1 MRDPLNT
8 PARRR
13 FLQGLAALGLM
24 PQGLPAHATAVERE
38 LPPFDAIALRTV
50 GDLVIEEGRHGPI
63 RIEAEAHVLRR
74 IVTRVTDGMLVIE
87 SSGSFSTSR
96 GVSYRVRVPR
106 LRRVENTASGDIDAA
121 WVRADGLEVLLDGSG
136 SIRIGTLSAKTFT
149 ATVAGSGELRVG
161 GRVVSQTLTLT
172 ASGSCDAAAL
182 ASERA
187 RVSVT
192 GSGDARVQVRDE
204 LDAEVAGSGGIT
216 YFGAPR
222 LKQRTS
228 GSGSI
233 ERG

>member
-1 MRDPLNT
+1 MRDPLNR

-13 FLQGLAALGLM
+13 FLQGLAALGL
-24 PQGLPAHATAVERE
+24 LPHGADARAAVVERE

-50 GDLVIEEGRHGPI
+50 GDLVVEEGRPAPL
-63 RIEAEAHVLRR
+63 RIEAEPHVLKR
-74 IVTRVTDGMLVIE
+74 IVTRVVDGILVIE

-96 GVSYRVRVPR
+96 GVHYRVRVPR
-106 LRRVENTASGDIDAA
+106 LRRLENTASGAIEAA
-121 WVRADGLEVLLDGSG
+121 WLRADALEVLLDGSG
-136 SIRIGTLSAKTFT
+136 AIRIGTLSARTFS
-149 ATVAGSGELRVG
+149 ATVAGSGELRVA

-172 ASGSCDAAAL
+172 ASGSCDAAGL

-222 LKQRTS
+222 LRQRTS